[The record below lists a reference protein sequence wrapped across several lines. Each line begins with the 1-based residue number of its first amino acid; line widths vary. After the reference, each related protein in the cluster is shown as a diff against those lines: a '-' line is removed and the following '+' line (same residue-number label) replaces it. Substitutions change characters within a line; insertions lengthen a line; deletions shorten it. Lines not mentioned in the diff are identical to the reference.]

1 MHYGYNDRQATLLS
15 RRLFG
20 CNLRE
25 ESRFA
30 SSRFSCF
37 DFCSFLG
44 FDQSFNR
51 RKDKYLTITGE
62 ANRGHQCVMVVQ
74 NSATYWPALSVEPAL
89 ALRLRRAVL
98 NFQPQWKSFSPV
110 FFLGS
115 NAQRRKASNCDRR
128 FEGSVSVP
136 VFFFFGKKQKLLLW
150 GTCCVSGLRSWAESE
165 KEQNEDGEQR
175 PRCTT
180 STLFSKRLFCFGLRH

>member
-1 MHYGYNDRQATLLS
+1 MVLITFKHYLQTVVVKVFQNGDAAVHYGYNDRQATLLS

-25 ESRFA
+25 EPRFA

-74 NSATYWPALSVEPAL
+74 NSATY
-89 ALRLRRAVL
+89 
-98 NFQPQWKSFSPV
+98 
-110 FFLGS
+110 
-115 NAQRRKASNCDRR
+115 
-128 FEGSVSVP
+128 
-136 VFFFFGKKQKLLLW
+136 
-150 GTCCVSGLRSWAESE
+150 
-165 KEQNEDGEQR
+165 
-175 PRCTT
+175 
-180 STLFSKRLFCFGLRH
+180 